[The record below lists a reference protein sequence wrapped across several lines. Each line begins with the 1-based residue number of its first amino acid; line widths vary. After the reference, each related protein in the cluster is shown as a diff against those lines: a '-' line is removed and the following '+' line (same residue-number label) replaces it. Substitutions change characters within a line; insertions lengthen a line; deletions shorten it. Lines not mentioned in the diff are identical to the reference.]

1 MYKEIIGSSTP
12 WTDGQKLAIGLTGG
26 SVLVSASAG
35 SGKTAVLTERIMQ
48 RVIDADDPADVRDF
62 VVVTFTKAAAA
73 EMKARL
79 GKKLSDYA
87 REHPENKRVKN
98 QLMYIPEAH
107 ISTIDAY
114 CLSLLEKYQAAEGAD
129 YSAGVRIS
137 AEGEAD
143 LLFKK
148 ALADAIEEE
157 FDKGD
162 AEFYALV
169 DAMEDSS
176 GGASDLKSAV
186 CRLHELMTRTPDR
199 EEFKA
204 RVLEAFGEGYGTG
217 NAELF
222 ADVFRNAA
230 NAAEYYEKELRG
242 VIAEAP
248 AFSGDSKLD
257 DNLKGQIAYLEACAD
272 RFASLKS
279 TAESRDYAA
288 AGELP
293 ANPPG
298 RMPDK
303 PSKYP
308 AWDEWMENRK
318 SVVEKCKA
326 FLKAALSDFSV
337 SEDEMRAE
345 ADALSVIVRRLFAL
359 QELTEKKYAELK
371 KDRGVWDYADLE
383 TKALNLLWKRDA
395 DGTLR
400 RTGVSLEEGRAHREI
415 LIDEYQDVNGLQ
427 ELIFRG
433 ICSESED
440 NLFMVGD
447 VKQAIYGFRGA
458 TPELFLRHRNEY
470 APAVGED
477 CEFPAKISLN
487 NNFRSRRAVT
497 DAANAVFAA
506 IMTGET
512 CGINYGA
519 EDVLRPNPDAERE
532 NAGSGAY
539 FTLLQGD
546 NVEAGR
552 LAEGRY
558 IAAKIKELIAGGM
571 TVADKRDGTERKIG
585 YGDFAVLMRGTTQP
599 HLRPITDAFTEA
611 GVPFSAP
618 GTDSCFD
625 VPSVRRMISLLRAI
639 DNPMK
644 NIDLAAAMTSGVFG
658 FTDSELVEVRRRG
671 RGVFYYAV
679 KAAAEAG
686 DAKCAGFLAAL
697 EHLRCKSAALTADKL
712 IWYIYKTSGFL
723 AFASSL
729 KSGRRERAAL
739 MRFYEIAKAY
749 GASGRQDLSGFIGY
763 VDKVISEGVKTGGN
777 GTSGVGGEVRIM
789 SIHASKGLEFPVCF
803 ICDAASRFNE
813 DDLSKSCIIGGG
825 SSFGIK
831 IAAPGEHTVRNT
843 AARKLAA
850 AKLKK
855 KGREEE
861 MRLLYV
867 AMTRAIE
874 RVEIVASVADT
885 AVTVSGSRLRLNAAG
900 EMDPYEVTQANSY
913 LKLVAPIALAET
925 GAFDVSIEPEFEV
938 SAAGE
943 EGAAPEPDEELA
955 RKIYARINA
964 EYGYSA
970 SASVPTKLTV
980 SDIVAMKAGKSES
993 DRCCERRPAC
1003 LDAER
1008 RGGAEAGTA
1017 THAFLQFADFDKLD
1031 DPEAEL
1037 ERLVSQRFI
1046 TEKQA
1051 RMVDRRKLD
1060 NFISSELFKRIR
1072 AAEKVTREFRFTFEA
1087 DASDYLPDAPEE
1099 KLLVQGAIDCVFEED
1114 GRCVVVDY
1122 KTDRIKDDLAEKAAY
1137 YKPQLEIYA
1146 RGLAELTGREVSE
1159 AFLFFLDA
1167 GEEVKVL

>member
-12 WTDGQKLAIGLTGG
+12 WTDEQKLAIGLTGG

-87 REHPENKRVKN
+87 REHPENKHVKN

-204 RVLEAFGEGYGTG
+204 RVLEAFGEDYHTAGGAAFEG
-217 NAELF
+217 LF
-222 ADVFRNAA
+222 ADFTLGLKSWHKRLLDFVADAPVCDGNAA
-230 NAAEYYEKELRG
+230 LEEKVKKQLKTAVSYIENVSSLLEAAEARDYGKCAELLGVKLEKKSDRSGLPAEWMDERDY
-242 VIAEAP
+242 VIDGCKKFRESSADAFVFTDEAMRADAEA
-248 AFSGDSKLD
+248 L
-257 DNLKGQIAYLEACAD
+257 N
-272 RFASLKS
+272 
-279 TAESRDYAA
+279 
-288 AGELP
+288 
-293 ANPPG
+293 
-298 RMPDK
+298 
-303 PSKYP
+303 
-308 AWDEWMENRK
+308 
-318 SVVEKCKA
+318 
-326 FLKAALSDFSV
+326 
-337 SEDEMRAE
+337 
-345 ADALSVIVRRLFAL
+345 VIVRRLFAL
-359 QELTEKKYAELK
+359 QELTEKKYADLK

-383 TKALNLLWKRDA
+383 TKALNLLWKRGE

-400 RTGVSLEEGRAHREI
+400 RTDVSLEEGRSHREI

-433 ICSESED
+433 ICSEEE
-440 NLFMVGD
+440 NNIFMVGD

-458 TPELFLRHRNEY
+458 TPELFMDHRREY
-470 APAVGED
+470 APAVRED
-477 CEFPAKISLN
+477 CEFPAKIGLN
-487 NNFRSRRAVT
+487 NNFRSRSAVT
-497 DAANAVFAA
+497 DAANAVFSAV
-506 IMTGET
+506 MTGET

-519 EDVLRPNPDAERE
+519 EDLLRADPGNDRE
-532 NAGSGAY
+532 NRGSGAY

-546 NVEAGR
+546 SAEKGR

-558 IAAKIKELIAGGM
+558 VAAKIKELIAGGM
-571 TVADKRDGTERKIG
+571 TVVDKRDKTERKADF
-585 YGDFAVLMRGTTQP
+585 GDFVVLMRGTTQP
-599 HLRPITDAFTEA
+599 HLRPITDAFAEA
-611 GVPFSAP
+611 GIPFSAP
-618 GTDSCFD
+618 GTDSCFE

-644 NIDLAAAMTSGVFG
+644 NIDLAAAMVSGVFG
-658 FTDSELVEVRRRG
+658 FTESELVSVRRRG
-671 RGVFYYAV
+671 QGVFYYAV

-686 DAKCAGFLAAL
+686 YAKCAAFIAKL
-697 EHLRCKSAALTADKL
+697 EHFRRKAAALTADKL

-723 AFASSL
+723 AFASAL
-729 KSGRRERAAL
+729 KTGRRERAAL
-739 MRFYEIAKAY
+739 MRFYEVAKAY

-763 VDKVISEGVKTGGN
+763 VDKVISEGVKTGDK

-803 ICDAASRFNE
+803 ICDAAAKYNE
-813 DDLSKSCIIGGG
+813 DDLNKSCIIGG
-825 SSFGIK
+825 SSAFGIK
-831 IAAPGEHTVRNT
+831 IATPGEHTVRNT

-855 KGREEE
+855 K
-861 MRLLYV
+861 
-867 AMTRAIE
+867 
-874 RVEIVASVADT
+874 
-885 AVTVSGSRLRLNAAG
+885 
-900 EMDPYEVTQANSY
+900 
-913 LKLVAPIALAET
+913 
-925 GAFDVSIEPEFEV
+925 
-938 SAAGE
+938 
-943 EGAAPEPDEELA
+943 
-955 RKIYARINA
+955 
-964 EYGYSA
+964 
-970 SASVPTKLTV
+970 
-980 SDIVAMKAGKSES
+980 
-993 DRCCERRPAC
+993 
-1003 LDAER
+1003 DA
-1008 RGGAEAGTA
+1008 
-1017 THAFLQFADFDKLD
+1017 
-1031 DPEAEL
+1031 
-1037 ERLVSQRFI
+1037 
-1046 TEKQA
+1046 
-1051 RMVDRRKLD
+1051 RRKCAC
-1060 NFISSELFKRIR
+1060 STSR
-1072 AAEKVTREFRFTFEA
+1072 
-1087 DASDYLPDAPEE
+1087 
-1099 KLLVQGAIDCVFEED
+1099 
-1114 GRCVVVDY
+1114 
-1122 KTDRIKDDLAEKAAY
+1122 
-1137 YKPQLEIYA
+1137 
-1146 RGLAELTGREVSE
+1146 
-1159 AFLFFLDA
+1159 
-1167 GEEVKVL
+1167 